1 MAMKKILF
9 GGLVLLWGTGDLLA
23 QEFEGTRGIA
33 LSGALRGTVGLNESI
48 YYNPAAFAF
57 SQKYSIEAQSFYA
70 PSQDAPA
77 TWVYNASVLDAHNDF
92 LAAGFGYTR
101 KTRPETFDAQPSKEV
116 INAFHLA
123 ASKIF
128 GQFIS
133 VGLTGKYFL
142 VNHPTQ
148 DQQALNFDVG
158 AFGVLTPD
166 IQVGLIAYNLL
177 GDKRSPSQYF
187 LTQRHLGL
195 GSRLRVW
202 KFLYGSLDFL
212 KRARAD
218 WSKDFSFHG
227 ALEIVRNNGVV
238 VQGGL
243 SLSDQKAKNFYSLG
257 LGWAEYKFGI
267 SYAFQNSMNAHR
279 SHTHALSLRTFF

>member
-1 MAMKKILF
+1 MKKILL
-9 GGLVLLWGTGDLLA
+9 GGFFLFWATGVLA

-57 SQKYSIEAQSFYA
+57 NQKYSIEAQSFYA
-70 PSQDAPA
+70 SSQNAEA
-77 TWVYNASVLDAHNDF
+77 GWVYNASVLDTHNDF

-101 KTRPETFDAQPSKEV
+101 KVSENSQET
-116 INAFHLA
+116 IHAFHLA
-123 ASKIF
+123 ASRIF

-133 VGLTGKYFL
+133 VGFSGKYFS
-142 VNHPTQ
+142 VDHPSQ
-148 DQQALNFDVG
+148 DQHVLNFDGG

-177 GDKRSPSQYF
+177 GDKRSPSQAF
-187 LTQRHLGL
+187 LTQRKVGI
-195 GSRLRVW
+195 GSRLRLW

-212 KRARAD
+212 KRAKSP
-218 WSKDFSFHG
+218 WGENFSFHG
-227 ALEIVRNNGVV
+227 ALEVIHNHGIV

-243 SLSDQKAKNFYSLG
+243 SLSDQSSKNLYSLG
-257 LGWAEYKFGI
+257 VGWADHKVGI
-267 SYAFQNSMNAHR
+267 SYAFQNSMNALR
-279 SHTHALSLRTFF
+279 NQTHALSLRIFF

>member
-1 MAMKKILF
+1 MKKILLSGIF
-9 GGLVLLWGTGDLLA
+9 LLWATAIFA
-23 QEFEGTRGIA
+23 QEFEGVRGIA
-33 LSGALRGTVGLNESI
+33 LSGALRGTVGLNEAI

-57 SQKYSIEAQSFYA
+57 NQKYSIEAQSFYA
-70 PSQDAPA
+70 PSQDSPS
-77 TWVYNASVLDAHNDF
+77 TWIYNASVLDTHNDF

-101 KTRPETFDAQPSKEV
+101 KTRNSQSAKET

-133 VGLTGKYFL
+133 VGFTGKYFL
-142 VNHPTQ
+142 VNHPSQ
-148 DQQALNFDVG
+148 DQQILNFDIG
-158 AFGVLTPD
+158 MFGVLTPD
-166 IQVGLIAYNLL
+166 IQGGLIAYNLL
-177 GDKRSPSQYF
+177 GDKKSPSQNF
-187 LTQRHLGL
+187 ITQRQLGL
-195 GSRLRVW
+195 GSRVRVW

-212 KRARAD
+212 KRARSP
-218 WSKDFSFHG
+218 WGENFSFHG

-257 LGWAEYKFGI
+257 LGWAEYKFGV
-267 SYAFQNSMNAHR
+267 SYAFQNSMNSLR
-279 SHTHALSLRTFF
+279 NQTHALSLRVFF